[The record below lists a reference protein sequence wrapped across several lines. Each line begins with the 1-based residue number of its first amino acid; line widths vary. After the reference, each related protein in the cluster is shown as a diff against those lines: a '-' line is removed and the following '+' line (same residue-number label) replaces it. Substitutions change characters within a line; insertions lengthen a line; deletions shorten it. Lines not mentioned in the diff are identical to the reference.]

1 MIDDKINNSLK
12 ELENQLKNVEAARKQ
27 VEKTVNSFNGINDST
42 QQYVSSLSEIKTT
55 LDEIIKQIGKNY
67 ENKVSEFEKDRH
79 EIFESSKKAI
89 KGIEEATNNITK
101 LLASNANLLQKKLTY
116 ILILNIIIIAGIIA
130 AIFLK

>member
-1 MIDDKINNSLK
+1 M
-12 ELENQLKNVEAARKQ
+12 
-27 VEKTVNSFNGINDST
+27 EKTVISFNGINDST